1 MHPTMILVHL
11 GIIISTKTDSVLW
24 GLYNLR
30 SFRILYEFVLLMYKR
45 APPALD
51 SGDVCSIA

>member
-1 MHPTMILVHL
+1 MHPTMILVLL

-30 SFRILYEFVLLMYKR
+30 SFQILYEIFLLMYKR
-45 APPALD
+45 APPVLD
-51 SGDVCSIA
+51 SVDVCSIA